1 MLTKK
6 FENSDTVFMR
16 LLKLSLAV
24 GTAVLGGLQLTGCA
38 TSKVALFSNPPQA
51 KVFARSLHD
60 GREQLVGETPL
71 KVSARDVESV
81 NGGTG
86 PIAISFRKDGYESK
100 DVVLSEVGVD
110 DLMVSAELTPQ
121 NGLADQQTI
130 NFVIE
135 SMFECQR
142 LVRIK
147 RYDEALRLLERL
159 QALAPQV
166 ASVYELKGGVYYL
179 TRRYGDALDSYTL
192 AVKYNPKN
200 AETLRMVGLLKN
212 LAPSADDRSPAE
224 SSK

>member
-1 MLTKK
+1 MGQLKK
-6 FENSDTVFMR
+6 
-16 LLKLSLAV
+16 SLIMSSMVSCVV
-24 GTAVLGGLQLTGCA
+24 GITGCA
-38 TSKVALFSNPPQA
+38 TPKVALFSNPPQA
-51 KVFARSLHD
+51 KVFARSLRD

-71 KVSARDVESV
+71 KISAKEVETV

-86 PIAISFRKDGYESK
+86 PVAISFRKDGYESK

-130 NFVIE
+130 NFVVE
-135 SMFECQR
+135 SMFESQR

-147 RYDEALRLLERL
+147 RFDEALRLLERL
-159 QALAPQV
+159 QTLAPQV

-179 TRRYGDALDSYTL
+179 TRRYRDALDSYTL

-212 LAPSADDRSPAE
+212 LAPANEERAPAE
-224 SSK
+224 STK

>member
-1 MLTKK
+1 MN
-6 FENSDTVFMR
+6 F
-16 LLKLSLAV
+16 LKLSIIVASGAV
-24 GTAVLGGLQLTGCA
+24 GLTGCA

-51 KVFARSLHD
+51 KIFARSLHD
-60 GREQLVGETPL
+60 GREQFVGETPL
-71 KVSARDVESV
+71 KVSAREIEVA

-86 PIAISFRKDGYESK
+86 PVTISFRKDGYETK

-110 DLMVSAELTPQ
+110 DLMLSAELTPQ

-159 QALAPQV
+159 QAMAPQV
-166 ASVYELKGGVYYL
+166 ASIYELKGGVYYL
-179 TRRYGDALDSYTL
+179 TRNYRDALDNYAL

-212 LAPSADDRSPAE
+212 LAPSDDRAPAE